1 MGVRQGRSEGRDE
14 SYCFPYGESLSEGE
28 RSWRTFPYP
37 LVAESNTR
45 LGVGQGSS
53 GLRASPEPAQHLES
67 RPSGRSYFRPV

>member
-1 MGVRQGRSEGRDE
+1 MAIRQGHSNGREE

-37 LVAESNTR
+37 LVAESSTR

-53 GLRASPEPAQHLES
+53 SLRASPEPAQHPES
-67 RPSGRSYFRPV
+67 RPSGPSYFRPV